1 MKITCPKCQTENPQ
15 GAEHCQNCGTFMGK
29 RESTIVE
36 FLSPKYPKTF
46 IIRDEAHRAKIVR
59 GSLLFLITFYVLG
72 FVTYWLTFAPRSE
85 AEELPA
91 PIMSPTAPQ
100 AAEIAPPT
108 RVIATTVISTTS
120 TLLPSST
127 PQPTYLP
134 ASTAGPQPTLTAVPT
149 AIPVP
154 TATAISTTPPGTI
167 LEPGQTWYEDGLALT
182 LNASPPTG
190 DRLSIDLAV
199 ENQAAGSQPIVSI
212 IDPTMVR
219 LTANTGE
226 SVTIVPPVQHS
237 VRTGSGFTRATNMT
251 LALGDR
257 FVLAQGGFFR
267 FDFANPNVTS
277 VTIEVVNFARIE
289 RAAWRV
295 VIPR

>member
-15 GAEHCQNCGTFMGK
+15 EAEHCQNCGTFMGK
-29 RESTIVE
+29 RESTVVE

-46 IIRDEAHRAKIVR
+46 IIRDEAHRAKLVR
-59 GSLLFLITFYVLG
+59 GSLLFLFTFYALG
-72 FVTYWLTFAPRSE
+72 FVTYWLAFAPRSE
-85 AEELPA
+85 AEESPA
-91 PIMSPTAPQ
+91 PITSSTAPQ
-100 AAEIAPPT
+100 SAGIAAPSQ
-108 RVIATTVISTTS
+108 VIATTVISATS
-120 TLLPSST
+120 ILLPTNT

-134 ASTAGPQPTLTAVPT
+134 APTAVPKPTVTPTPT
-149 AIPVP
+149 ALPLP
-154 TATAISTTPPGTI
+154 TATPISTTPPGTV

-182 LNASPPTG
+182 LNANPPTG
-190 DRLSIDLAV
+190 DRLSIDLV
-199 ENQAAGSQPIVSI
+199 IENQAAGPQPIVSTV
-212 IDPTMVR
+212 DPTMVR

-226 SVTIVPPVQHS
+226 SVTIVPFVQHS
-237 VRTGSGFTRATNMT
+237 VRTGSGFTRATNVT
-251 LALGDR
+251 LAQGDR

-277 VTIEVVNFARIE
+277 ITIEVVNFTRIE